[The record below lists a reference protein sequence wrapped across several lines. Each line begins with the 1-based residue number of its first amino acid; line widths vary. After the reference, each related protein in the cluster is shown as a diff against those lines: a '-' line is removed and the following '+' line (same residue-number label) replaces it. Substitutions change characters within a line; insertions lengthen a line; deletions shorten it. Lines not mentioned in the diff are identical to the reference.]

1 MKLSTPLL
9 ALALLPFIAPLPA
22 PAQDKD
28 KSDKA
33 ADKAVEKADKA
44 AEKSTL
50 PAEAKE
56 LHTYRLAYT
65 LIEMEAG
72 KKVGEQH
79 YTMMVNAGSKY
90 GMIRIG
96 SKVPIKT
103 GSFDSAALKQETTQF
118 QYMDVGLSIN
128 ATLSVVPNG
137 IQVSS
142 QVDQSAIAD
151 SASPAQ
157 PVIRQ
162 TTLTSN
168 ATLIPGGHVQLG
180 SLDIPGST
188 HHLEVELTL
197 ERVN

>member
-22 PAQDKD
+22 HAQDKD
-28 KSDKA
+28 KSDKT
-33 ADKAVEKADKA
+33 VEKADKP
-44 AEKSTL
+44 AEKSAA
-50 PAEAKE
+50 PAEVKE
-56 LHTYRLAYT
+56 LHTYRLTYT

-103 GSFDSAALKQETTQF
+103 GVFDPGGGKVETTQF

-142 QVDQSAIAD
+142 QVDQSGIAD

-162 TTLTSN
+162 TTLTTN
-168 ATLIPGGHVQLG
+168 ATLTPGGHVQLG

-188 HHLEVELTL
+188 HHIDVELTL